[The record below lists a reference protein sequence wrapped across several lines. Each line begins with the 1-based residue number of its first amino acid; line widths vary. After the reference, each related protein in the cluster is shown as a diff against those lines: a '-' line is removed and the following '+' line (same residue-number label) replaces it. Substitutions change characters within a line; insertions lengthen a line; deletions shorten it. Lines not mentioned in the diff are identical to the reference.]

1 MLIYSVKGIF
11 PPGPSKFVYKRIG
24 MLHIIQEKAPRLII
38 NCLLGVGWLVG
49 LGGLGWFV
57 VWVLVCLCCGFFYET
72 NNTIKEL

>member
-11 PPGPSKFVYKRIG
+11 PPGLSKFVYKRIG

-49 LGGLGWFV
+49 WFGGV
-57 VWVLVCLCCGFFYET
+57 VLVCCLGFGLFV
-72 NNTIKEL
+72 